1 MRLLTVAAAVGGTTL
16 IASAQEAA
24 PTGIVA
30 ATDVPQATQTPA
42 PQTQVTPPPAAARRT
57 RAVDTLSKERVGVD
71 PGRKLKLGLQEAILM
86 ALRNNQ
92 DIEVERTNVQIA
104 QENAKGAYG
113 AYDPTLQ
120 VQFQFQNSTTAT
132 AQTFIGAA
140 DGAFKRKQIDVNP
153 TFSQTLN
160 TGGNYSIAFT
170 NSRTTNNAGSAG
182 LNPQYGTSL
191 TFNFSQPLLRNYRS
205 SINERLVKVNKKQ
218 LTISDAVFR
227 QRVIAT
233 IANVQQ
239 AYWDLV
245 YAIQNNQIQRDAVEL
260 ADVSLA
266 ITQRQVE
273 VGTVAPIEV
282 VSTQSE
288 LENRKDTAI
297 SALQAVT
304 TAENQLKRL
313 ILGDPNSDVWQADV
327 EPTEGIDF
335 TPANFDL
342 QDALKSATR
351 NRPELE
357 QNHLQQEINQIDQS
371 FSRNQLKPQLDAFFN
386 YSLQGLGGQGPTNCG
401 GENQPPC
408 PPAILVGGYGTSLKN
423 LFATKF
429 PTYTTGVTFSFNFR
443 NRSAKAALGRAVAT
457 ERQLKAQDRTIQQ
470 TIQVEVR
477 NALQSV
483 TSARQRVEATRAA
496 RVAAETQLRG
506 EEQRYAAGL
515 STTFLVLDR
524 QNRLSLARG
533 NEIRALTDYNKAISD
548 VQRVMGTSLAANGVK
563 ITETE
568 TAPQTTTP

>member
-16 IASAQEAA
+16 IASAQEAT
-24 PTGIVA
+24 PTGIIAVA
-30 ATDVPQATQTPA
+30 DTPQQAAQTPS
-42 PQTQVTPPPAAARRT
+42 QTPVAPPPAAARRT
-57 RAVDTLSKERVGVD
+57 RAVDALPSERVGID
-71 PGRKLKLGLQEAILM
+71 PGRKLTLSLQEAILM

-120 VQFQFQNSTTAT
+120 IQFQFQKSTTPNVFVFN
-132 AQTFIGAA
+132 QAA
-140 DGAFKRKQIDVNP
+140 GGVIERKQIDVNP
-153 TFSQTLN
+153 TFSQVLS
-160 TGGNYSIAFT
+160 TGGNYAISMT
-170 NSRTTNNAGSAG
+170 NSRSTTSAGAAG
-182 LNPQYGTSL
+182 LNPQFPTSL
-191 TFNFSQPLLRNYRS
+191 DFRFTQPLLRNYRS

-218 LTISDAVFR
+218 LTISDAQFR
-227 QRVIAT
+227 QRVITT

-245 YAIQNNQIQRDAVEL
+245 YALRNNQIQRDAVEL

-297 SALQAVT
+297 SALQAIT

-313 ILGDPNSDVWQADV
+313 IFGDPNSEMWQAAID
-327 EPTEGIDF
+327 PTEGIDF

-342 QDALKSATR
+342 QDALKSALR
-351 NRPELE
+351 NRPEIE
-357 QNHLQQEINQIDQS
+357 TNHLQQEVNQIDQS
-371 FSRNQLKPQLDAFFN
+371 FQRNQLKPQFDVFAAFTLN
-386 YSLQGLGGQGPTNCG
+386 GLGGSVPSGN
-401 GENQPPC
+401 
-408 PPAILVGGYGTSLKN
+408 PANIAGRFIGGYGTSLKN
-423 LFATKF
+423 LFGFDF
-429 PTYTTGVTFSFNFR
+429 PTYTTGVNFSFNFR
-443 NRSAKAALGRAVAT
+443 NRSAKAALGRVLAT
-457 ERQLKAQDRTIQQ
+457 ERQLKAQDRTLQQ

-477 NALQSV
+477 NALQAV

-548 VQRVMGTSLAANGVK
+548 VQRVMGTTLTANGIK
-563 ITETE
+563 INETE
-568 TAPQTTTP
+568 TPATTPTTTPE